1 MTAFS
6 TSRTRLAALALAAS
20 LGAASPAFADGD
32 RCQAGPETGWKPLAE
47 LVQKLAAEG
56 WRLRSVE
63 IDDGCYEVKG
73 VDKDGRYH
81 EAYFHPVSLDRK
93 AWAF

>member
-1 MTAFS
+1 M
-6 TSRTRLAALALAAS
+6 SRRLPGLKALALVATLA
-20 LGAASPAFADGD
+20 LAGPARADSD
-32 RCQAGPETGWKPLAE
+32 RCRAGPEAGWKPLAE
-47 LVQKLAAEG
+47 LVGKLAAEG

-81 EAYFHPVSLDRK
+81 EAYFHPLTLERK
-93 AWAF
+93 GWGH

>member
-1 MTAFS
+1 MS
-6 TSRTRLAALALAAS
+6 PRLPRLKALALAAA
-20 LGAASPAFADGD
+20 LGLAAPAFAGAD

-47 LVQKLAAEG
+47 LVARLAAEG

-73 VDKDGRYH
+73 VDRDGRYH
-81 EAYFHPVSLDRK
+81 EAYFHPLTLERK
-93 AWAF
+93 GWAH